1 MARNIHAALIV
12 GFATLAAACNGLNP
26 VASEDLARGAG
37 TAGTVSTQD
46 VFRPGS
52 SVAIEK
58 AVARSEETRRDA
70 RLSLAEQRQAPLV
83 LEFFA
88 IQPGMTVL
96 DLYSAGGIY
105 TNLLAYIVGER
116 GRVVVHNNTPY
127 VDFARAQMQS
137 VAQDRA
143 DNIELLASKGDTL
156 ILAPGRFDAALIML
170 AYQDVYYVDD
180 GEWLALDGDELLAD
194 LYQAMRP
201 GAVLGVIEHA
211 SAAAADPD
219 PGRQRRSPAQVQA
232 ALEAAG
238 FRYEKHSDVL
248 SPVNQDPTSTIRSR
262 AVMRFRKPW
271 SQ

>member
-1 MARNIHAALIV
+1 MARKTYLVLIV
-12 GFATLAAACNGLNP
+12 CLAVLVAACNGLNP

-37 TAGTVSTQD
+37 TAGTVATQD

-52 SVAIEK
+52 SVAIEQ
-58 AVARSEETRRDA
+58 AVARSEARSDA

-105 TNLLAYIVGER
+105 TNLLAYIVGEQ
-116 GRVVVHNNTPY
+116 GRVVTHNNTPY

-137 VAQDRA
+137 VARDRA
-143 DNIELLASKGDTL
+143 DNIELLASKGDAL
-156 ILAPGRFDAALIML
+156 VLEPERFDAVLIML
-170 AYQDVYYVDD
+170 AYQSVYYVDD

-238 FRYEKHSDVL
+238 FRYEKQSDVL
-248 SPVNQDPTSTIRSR
+248 SPVNQDPKSTVRSR

-271 SQ
+271 PQ